1 MIRVVT
7 LQMTNELFHSWF
19 CTHENSHHT
28 CRWFSS
34 SLALLLCSMHAIR
47 SAVFLLAF
55 NFMRCN
61 PDKFHFILS
70 VILIVHLE
78 LFFVYFLVHRLPFID
93 SMQCNAMQCNLA
105 APMLAGDE
113 QNKADCVMINLVSRD
128 DKIISCEQLT
138 LNQNNRSYRVFK
150 FFFRCLHRKTGT
162 PRKRNH
168 GIC

>member
-70 VILIVHLE
+70 DSHRSSGVVFLFIFWFIGYRLLI
-78 LFFVYFLVHRLPFID
+78 R
-93 SMQCNAMQCNLA
+93 CNAMQCNLA

-162 PRKRNH
+162 PCKRNH